1 MMTVSNDADLNGR
14 DTTSALT
21 LSHHRDAMVFREPFR
36 ISGYLFESMP
46 AVIATISDGEL
57 AGRGEAAGVY
67 YLDDDSDHMEREIER
82 CREAVEAGI
91 SRQALRVLSPPG
103 GARNALDCALWE
115 LESLRARVPVWKLA
129 GVSPPEPRITTFTLP
144 AEDPE
149 TLLQRLASLPVLKA
163 IKLKLEGDLA
173 ADTDRVRTIRKA
185 RPHVWLGVDA
195 NQGYDGDN
203 LDGLVTMLVD
213 EKVALLEQPV
223 RRGAEALL
231 DGWQSPIPVAA
242 DESVQDLAELDAQRH
257 RFQVMN
263 IKLDKC
269 GGLTEALMMA
279 DHARRLGLKV
289 MVGNMA
295 GATLSTAPAFVL
307 AQTCDIVDLDG
318 PWFLADDPLAAGLY
332 TDGSI
337 MVPTRFWGAA

>member
-1 MMTVSNDADLNGR
+1 MDSPATAIR
-14 DTTSALT
+14 PLT
-21 LSHHRDAMVFREPFR
+21 LTHRCDAMLMREPFR

-46 AVIATISDGEL
+46 AVIATLSDGTH

-67 YLDDDSDHMEREIER
+67 YLDDGPDHMESEIER
-82 CREAVEAGI
+82 CRDAIEAGI
-91 SRQALRVLSPPG
+91 DREGLRDLLPPG

-115 LESLRARVPVWKLA
+115 LESLRAGVPVWKLA
-129 GVSPPEPRITTFTLP
+129 GVGPPKPLVTTFTLP
-144 AEDPE
+144 AEDPAE
-149 TLLQRLASLPVLKA
+149 ILRRLAALPTPRA

-173 ADTDRVRTIRKA
+173 ADTERVRAVRRA

-195 NQGYDGDN
+195 NQGYGGDD
-203 LDGLVTMLVD
+203 LDGLVAMLVD
-213 EKVALLEQPV
+213 NKVALLEQPV

-231 DGWQSPIPVAA
+231 DGWRSPIPVAA
-242 DESVQDLAELDAQRH
+242 DESVLCLAEIDEHRT
-257 RFQVMN
+257 RFQVVN

-279 DHARRLGLKV
+279 DHARRLGLEV

-307 AQTCDIVDLDG
+307 AQLCDVVDLDG
-318 PWFLADDPLAAGLY
+318 PWFLADDPLAASLY
-332 TDGSI
+332 EDGEI
-337 MVPTRFWGAA
+337 MVPSRLWGAD